1 MKSMNEIN
9 VELAHCSGTEQYYY
23 LRLNKRSV
31 YTDGAQ
37 ALFKLAGAYWLYDII
52 QTEIWDVIRKKAPKT
67 YTFTI
72 TSEHEKADL
81 VLKDYMDVI
90 LWKRH
95 IDYTDFP
102 EGSKDLIIGFD
113 GERIITCL
121 ISEN

>member
-9 VELAHCSGTEQYYY
+9 AELSHCSGTEQYYHG
-23 LRLNKRSV
+23 LNKRSI

-37 ALFKLAGAYWLYDII
+37 ALFELAGAYWLYDII
-52 QTEIWDVIRKKAPKT
+52 QTKIWDVLRKKAPET

-72 TSEHEKADL
+72 TSENGKADL
-81 VLKDYMDVI
+81 VLKDYLENI

-95 IDYTDFP
+95 INYTDFP
-102 EGSKDLIIGFD
+102 EGSKDLIVGFD

-121 ISEN
+121 LSEN

>member
-9 VELAHCSGTEQYYY
+9 AEHSNCSGTGKYYNG
-23 LRLNKRSV
+23 LNKRSI

-37 ALFKLAGAYWLYDII
+37 ALFELAGAYWLYDII
-52 QTEIWDVIRKKAPKT
+52 QTKIWDVLRKKAPET

-72 TSEHEKADL
+72 TSENGKADL
-81 VLKDYMDVI
+81 VLKDYLENI

-95 IDYTDFP
+95 INYTDFP
-102 EGSKDLIIGFD
+102 EGSKDLIVGFD

-121 ISEN
+121 LSEN